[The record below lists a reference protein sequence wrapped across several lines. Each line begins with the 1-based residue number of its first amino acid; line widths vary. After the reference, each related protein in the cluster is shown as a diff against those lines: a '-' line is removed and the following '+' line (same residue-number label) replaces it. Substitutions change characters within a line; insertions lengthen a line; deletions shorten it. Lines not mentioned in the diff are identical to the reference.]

1 MTEWFK
7 KQVSIGSILQL
18 IIMIITLVW
27 LVAFLRAD
35 VNANKSWNKR
45 QDRELDEFVR
55 KDVLT
60 PQIMLM
66 RKQLNRIENKVDD
79 E

>member
-35 VNANKSWNKR
+35 VNSNKSWNKR